1 MKKFTVIL
9 AVILFSLPAFAHK
22 VSAFLDVEGNKVTV
36 ISYFNDGTPIK
47 NGKVEVYDEKTG
59 KLILT
64 GRTNNEG
71 EFSFSVKKPSDYKV
85 VVVAELGHK
94 ATAEVKASEFS
105 ENPEN
110 VEDTEK
116 SETSQE
122 TLQKAQSVQVTGST
136 INTEELRK
144 ILREE
149 LKTQLKPIHQKLLN
163 IEMNLSKVS
172 FNDIFAGIGWILGIF
187 GAAALVY
194 SRKQNG
200 K

>member
-1 MKKFTVIL
+1 MKKVTVIL
-9 AVILFSLPAFAHK
+9 AVIFFSLPAFAHK
-22 VSAFLDVEGNKVTV
+22 ISAFVDVEGNRVTV
-36 ISYFNDGTPIK
+36 ISYFNDGTPVK
-47 NGKVEVYDEKTG
+47 NGKAEVYDEETG

-64 GRTNNEG
+64 GRTNNKG

-94 ATAEVKASEFS
+94 ATAEVKASEFGKNS
-105 ENPEN
+105 ENI
-110 VEDTEK
+110 EDTEK

-122 TLQKAQSVQVTGST
+122 TLQKAQSVQVTDST

-144 ILREE
+144 IIREE
-149 LKTQLKPIHQKLLN
+149 LKAQLKPIRQRLLN
-163 IEMNLSKVS
+163 IEINLSKVS

-194 SRKQNG
+194 SREKNG

>member
-1 MKKFTVIL
+1 MKKLIIIL
-9 AVILFSLPAFAHK
+9 IAILFSVPALAHK
-22 VSAFLDVEGNKVTV
+22 ISAFLDVEGNKVTV
-36 ISYFNDGTPIK
+36 ISYFNDGTPVK

-105 ENPEN
+105 GG
-110 VEDTEK
+110 D
-116 SETSQE
+116 
-122 TLQKAQSVQVTGST
+122 A
-136 INTEELRK
+136 EELRK

-149 LKTQLKPIHQKLLN
+149 LRAQLKPIHQRLLN

-172 FNDIFAGIGWILGIF
+172 FTDIFAGIGWILGIF

>member
-1 MKKFTVIL
+1 MKKVTVIL
-9 AVILFSLPAFAHK
+9 AVIFFSLPAFAHK
-22 VSAFLDVEGNKVTV
+22 ISAFLDVEGNKVTV

-64 GRTNNEG
+64 GRTNDEG

-105 ENPEN
+105 GG
-110 VEDTEK
+110 D
-116 SETSQE
+116 
-122 TLQKAQSVQVTGST
+122 A
-136 INTEELRK
+136 EELRK

-149 LKTQLKPIHQKLLN
+149 LRAQLKPIHQRLLN

-172 FNDIFAGIGWILGIF
+172 FTDIFAGIGWILGIF

>member
-1 MKKFTVIL
+1 MKKVTVIL
-9 AVILFSLPAFAHK
+9 AVIFFSLPAFAHK
-22 VSAFLDVEGNKVTV
+22 ISAFLDVEGNKVTV

-64 GRTNNEG
+64 GRTNDEG

-105 ENPEN
+105 GN
-110 VEDTEK
+110 
-116 SETSQE
+116 
-122 TLQKAQSVQVTGST
+122 QSVQVTDST
-136 INTEELRK
+136 VNTEELRK

-149 LKTQLKPIHQKLLN
+149 LRAQLKPIHQRLLN

-172 FNDIFAGIGWILGIF
+172 FTDIFAGIGWILGIF